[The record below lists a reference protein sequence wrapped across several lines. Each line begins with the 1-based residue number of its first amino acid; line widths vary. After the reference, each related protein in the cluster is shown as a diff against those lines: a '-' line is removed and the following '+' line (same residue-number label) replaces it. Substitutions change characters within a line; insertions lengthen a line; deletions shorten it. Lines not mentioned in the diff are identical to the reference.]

1 MKLKLPLF
9 KTRIFFFLFIVFSIS
24 AKAQCEFN
32 ISANPYNDRSCL
44 YAVEEVVWTDLV
56 GVTANANSIQKTSN
70 NGWNADA
77 ISKNFIHKNGF
88 VQTVIDEE
96 NTTRLIGL
104 VKSNPDRSYKTLDFS
119 FYIQNNKR
127 LSIYE
132 DGVNLGVKSIYDSG
146 DTLRIA
152 VLGSKVFYIHNN
164 RVVYQSEKA
173 ANAPYFVDVAMYTTG
188 STLKDVMVGNSMDFS
203 FTAHESF
210 PGTSPTYQW
219 MLNGVNV
226 GVNSAIYSN
235 NNLVAGDELECI

>member
-1 MKLKLPLF
+1 M
-9 KTRIFFFLFIVFSIS
+9 
-24 AKAQCEFN
+24 
-32 ISANPYNDRSCL
+32 
-44 YAVEEVVWTDLV
+44 
-56 GVTANANSIQKTSN
+56 
-70 NGWNADA
+70 
-77 ISKNFIHKNGF
+77 
-88 VQTVIDEE
+88 
-96 NTTRLIGL
+96 
-104 VKSNPDRSYKTLDFS
+104 
-119 FYIQNNKR
+119 
-127 LSIYE
+127 
-132 DGVNLGVKSIYDSG
+132 GVKSIYDSG

-152 VLGSKVFYIHNN
+152 VLGNKVFYIHNN

-235 NNLVAGDELECI
+235 NNLVAGNELECI